1 MQLGTAP
8 SMPRIC
14 RRQTMRANVPADS
27 PLEYFRKAVTF
38 PLLDELAGQF
48 ATRFSKHQ
56 QVAASGL
63 SLLPPSF
70 RQSPEDSVTAVLNFA
85 RQHRHDLPEGQ
96 NMSTLEAELARW
108 QTVVSQLEESKV
120 PTSLNDAL
128 LFAVNG
134 LFPSITRLLQ
144 LLATWPVTSNSCERS
159 ISGLRRLKTYLRST
173 TSQVRLCGLA
183 LLHTHYSMQLESEVI
198 IRRFLELRPRA
209 IIAPDMFHE
218 PEANPE
224 LSASDSESG

>member
-1 MQLGTAP
+1 
-8 SMPRIC
+8 MPAVLSTFYKLAKGCIR
-14 RRQTMRANVPADS
+14 V
-27 PLEYFRKAVTF
+27 FRVTF
-38 PLLDELAGQF
+38 PLLGELAGQF

-70 RQSPEDSVTAVLNFA
+70 RQSSEDSVTAVLNFA

-96 NMSTLEAELARW
+96 NMSALEAELARW
-108 QTVVSQLEESKV
+108 QIVVSQMEESKV
-120 PTSLNDAL
+120 SASLNDAL

-144 LLATWPVTSNSCERS
+144 LLATWPVRSNLCGRS
-159 ISGLRRLKTYLRST
+159 ISRLKTYLRST

-198 IRRFLELRPRA
+198 I
-209 IIAPDMFHE
+209 
-218 PEANPE
+218 
-224 LSASDSESG
+224 

>member
-1 MQLGTAP
+1 
-8 SMPRIC
+8 
-14 RRQTMRANVPADS
+14 MRANVPADS

-38 PLLDELAGQF
+38 PLLDELAGQL

-56 QVAASGL
+56 HAASGL
-63 SLLPPSF
+63 SLLAPSF
-70 RQSPEDSVTAVLNFA
+70 RQSPEESVRAVLNFA
-85 RQHRHDLPEGQ
+85 RQHCHDLPEGQ
-96 NMSTLEAELARW
+96 NLSTLEAELARW

-128 LFAVNG
+128 LFAANG
-134 LFPSITRLLQ
+134 LFPSITRLLH

-159 ISGLRRLKTYLRST
+159 ISGLRRLNST
-173 TSQVRLCGLA
+173 TSQVRLCVLLA

-198 IRRFLELRPRA
+198 IRRFLELRPRV

-224 LSASDSESG
+224 LSASDSESE

>member
-1 MQLGTAP
+1 MCVFLSINAAGYSAVNA
-8 SMPRIC
+8 RIC

-27 PLEYFRKAVTF
+27 PLECFRKAVTF
-38 PLLDELAGQF
+38 PILDELAGQF

-56 QVAASGL
+56 QIAASGL

-70 RQSPEDSVTAVLNFA
+70 RHSPEDSVTAVLNFA
-85 RQHRHDLPEGQ
+85 RQHHHDLPEGQ

-134 LFPSITRLLQ
+134 LFPFITRLLQ
-144 LLATWPVTSNSCERS
+144 LLATWPVMSNSCERS

-173 TSQVRLCGLA
+173 TSQVGQCVLA
-183 LLHTHYSMQLESEVI
+183 LLHTNYSMQLESEVI
-198 IRRFLELRPRA
+198 IRRHLSWNSALEP
-209 IIAPDMFHE
+209 
-218 PEANPE
+218 
-224 LSASDSESG
+224 S